1 MKKSFFF
8 IVLLSMLFAG
18 FVGCSEDETDNQVKS
33 GSVKKDNGE
42 SCEEHSECQSGLC
55 RAEGKNKFEKV
66 CVGASTD
73 ISG

>member
-1 MKKSFFF
+1 MKKSLYIFT
-8 IVLLSMLFAG
+8 LLSVLSLG
-18 FVGCSEDETDNQVKS
+18 FVGCEENEIDNGQTNTAKA
-33 GSVKKDNGE
+33 NGE

-73 ISG
+73 IAG